1 MVIDS
6 YQSDEH
12 LHDVE
17 RHDGMESREV
27 RPHVLSL
34 VVWVLVWVV
43 MALFQAS

>member
-1 MVIDS
+1 MVIHS

-12 LHDVE
+12 LRDVE
-17 RHDGMESREV
+17 CHDGMESHEV

-34 VVWVLVWVV
+34 VVWVLVWVA